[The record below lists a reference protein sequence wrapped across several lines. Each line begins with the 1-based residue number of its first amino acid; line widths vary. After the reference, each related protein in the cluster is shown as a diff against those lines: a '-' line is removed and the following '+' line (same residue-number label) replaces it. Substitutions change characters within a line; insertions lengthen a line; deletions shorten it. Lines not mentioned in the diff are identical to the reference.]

1 MRKSDVR
8 GPDGSAR
15 LRELAVDEVKEVL
28 PGNGASLSIVGA
40 IADDAGVDTVVEVG
54 LVGLVEGVGL
64 VTDSE
69 VRDDGGLQMQM
80 KVSICAEDGCT
91 IITYTHRD
99 GSGHTCP
106 ARPDVLR
113 VDRTNTGAEL

>member
-1 MRKSDVR
+1 MKKSDVR

-15 LRELAVDEVKEVL
+15 LRELAVDKVEEVL
-28 PGNGASLSIVGA
+28 PGNGASLSVVGA

-64 VTDSE
+64 VADSE
-69 VRDDGGLQMQM
+69 VCDDGGLQIQM
-80 KVSICAEDGCT
+80 KVSIFRVDGFIMT
-91 IITYTHRD
+91 TYAHRD
-99 GSGHTCP
+99 GSGHTRP

-113 VDRTNTGAEL
+113 VDRTNTGTEL